1 MATGAGPTLWGR
13 EGSGCIISTFTALTA
28 FSALTAFIVFPAL
41 TAFSALTALTA
52 LTAFTAFSAFTTFSA
67 FTAFSALTAFSA
79 FSALTAFSTFTVL
92 PHTALSLGT
101 TTDSYKTGIVTVHS
115 ETATQTLLV
124 GSEECRLITLL
135 Y

>member
-28 FSALTAFIVFPAL
+28 FSALTVFIVFPAL

-52 LTAFTAFSAFTTFSA
+52 FTAFSAFSAFSA